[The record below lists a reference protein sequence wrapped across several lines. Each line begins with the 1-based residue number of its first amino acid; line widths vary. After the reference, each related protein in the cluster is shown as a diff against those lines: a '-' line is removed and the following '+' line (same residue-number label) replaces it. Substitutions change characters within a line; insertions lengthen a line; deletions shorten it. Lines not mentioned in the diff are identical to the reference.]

1 MIVYTPKTVIFTHFL
16 YFYIQN
22 MDKTESV
29 FPGPL
34 PPLCEG
40 QFFAWK
46 FLLGYLTLCEKLVGG
61 IFVEHEI
68 HFREPIARPVHLTE
82 LFKYSN
88 TSSFEMGGGKLSRLF
103 KDVKMFAKIISV
115 NV

>member
-1 MIVYTPKTVIFTHFL
+1 MKTTEYGLGGSILTPKVDKKCFKPLYRTFMIVYTPKTVIFTHFL
-16 YFYIQN
+16 YFSIQN

-46 FLLGYLTLCEKLVGG
+46 FLLGYLTLYEKLLGG

-82 LFKYSN
+82 
-88 TSSFEMGGGKLSRLF
+88 R
-103 KDVKMFAKIISV
+103 
-115 NV
+115 

>member
-1 MIVYTPKTVIFTHFL
+1 
-16 YFYIQN
+16 

-68 HFREPIARPVHLTE
+68 HFREPIARPVHLTALDISMFSIE
-82 LFKYSN
+82 FNLKTNFFLY
-88 TSSFEMGGGKLSRLF
+88 RLF
-103 KDVKMFAKIISV
+103 SSPVVST
-115 NV
+115 

>member
-16 YFYIQN
+16 YFSIQN

-46 FLLGYLTLCEKLVGG
+46 FLLGYLTLCEKLLGG
-61 IFVEHEI
+61 KFGVHESDT
-68 HFREPIARPVHLTE
+68 IARPVHLTE
-82 LFKYSN
+82 LTLKWQNPFTDFLLLK
-88 TSSFEMGGGKLSRLF
+88 
-103 KDVKMFAKIISV
+103 
-115 NV
+115 